1 MTYLNSKK
9 EKTMEKKPLIPRNL
23 IFPFVIVT
31 SLFAL
36 WGFANDITNPLVAAF
51 GTILE
56 ISASKAALVQFA
68 FYGGYATMAF
78 PAALFVR
85 KHSYKKGIM
94 LGLGLYALG
103 AMLFFPA
110 AQWGIYTFFL
120 IALYILTFGLAF
132 LETTANPFILSMG
145 DKDNATRRLNFSQS
159 FNPIG
164 SLLGMLV
171 ASQFILSRL
180 QSDKVADYAT
190 LDADTKAAIRAND
203 LLVIRNPYV
212 ILGIVVLAILVVV
225 TVLIVDD
232 KEHKTENIPLGKTFK
247 NLFHNRQ
254 YTFGVLAQV
263 FYVGAQIM
271 VWTFIIHY
279 AEHLGYTK
287 TQGQYF
293 NMIAMGLF
301 VAGRF
306 LSTWL
311 MRRVKPHLMLI
322 VFGFGAMVCTGGA
335 IFMQSDTGLY
345 CLIGI
350 SAFMSLMFP
359 TIYGLALE
367 GLDGDEVTIGAAGL
381 VEAIVGGALLPPLQ
395 GLIIDQ
401 GTVYGLP
408 AINASYALPLLCFAI
423 VTAYGM
429 LISMS
434 KKQHD

>member
-1 MTYLNSKK
+1 
-9 EKTMEKKPLIPRNL
+9 MEKKTLVPRKL
-23 IFPFVIVT
+23 LFPFIVVT
-31 SLFAL
+31 VLFAL

-78 PAALFVR
+78 PAAFYVR
-85 KHSYKKGIM
+85 KHSYKKGIT
-94 LGLGLYALG
+94 LGLALYALG
-103 AMLFFPA
+103 ALLFFPA
-110 AQWGIYTFFL
+110 AQFGIFTFFL

-132 LETTANPFILSMG
+132 LETTANPFILSLG
-145 DKDNATRRLNFSQS
+145 DKGNATQRLNFSQS

-164 SLLGMLV
+164 SLCGMLV
-171 ASQFILSRL
+171 ASQFILARL
-180 QSDKVADYAT
+180 QSDKVDDYVS
-190 LDADTKAAIRAND
+190 LDAATKTAIRSND

-212 ILGIVVLAILVVV
+212 ILGIVVLAILILV
-225 TVLIVDD
+225 TIIKIED
-232 KEHKTENIPLGKTFK
+232 KADQHGQIPLGKTFGQLLRNK
-247 NLFHNRQ
+247 Q
-254 YTFGVLAQV
+254 YIFGVVAQV

-279 AEHLGYTK
+279 AERLGFSK

-306 LSTWL
+306 ASTLL
-311 MRRVKPHLMLI
+311 MRKVSPHKLLV
-322 VFGFGAMVCTGGA
+322 VFAIGAMLCTAGA
-335 IFMQSDTGLY
+335 IMLQNNYGLY

-359 TIYGLALE
+359 TIYGIALE
-367 GLDGDEVTIGAAGL
+367 GLEGEQMTIGAAGL

-395 GLIIDQ
+395 GALIDK
-401 GTVYGLP
+401 GTICGRPAVNISYLLP
-408 AINASYALPLLCFAI
+408 FLCFLVVGI
-423 VTAYGM
+423 YGCCATHWNRRKT
-429 LISMS
+429 LG
-434 KKQHD
+434 

>member
-1 MTYLNSKK
+1 
-9 EKTMEKKPLIPRNL
+9 MEKKPLVPRKL
-23 IFPFVIVT
+23 LFPFIIVT
-31 SLFAL
+31 TLFAL

-78 PAALFVR
+78 PAAFYVR
-85 KHSYKKGIM
+85 KHSYKKGII
-94 LGLGLYALG
+94 LGLALYALG
-103 AMLFFPA
+103 ALLFFPA
-110 AQWGIYTFFL
+110 AQYGIYTFFL

-145 DKDNATRRLNFSQS
+145 DKDNATQRLNLSQS

-180 QSDKVADYAT
+180 QSDKVDDYAS
-190 LDADTKAAIRAND
+190 LDAATKSAIRTND
-203 LLVIRNPYV
+203 LMVIRNPYV
-212 ILGIVVLAILVVV
+212 ILGIVVLAILILV
-225 TVLIVDD
+225 TFIKIED
-232 KEHKTENIPLGKTFK
+232 KKDQNEQIPLKKTFSQLLRNK
-247 NLFHNRQ
+247 Q
-254 YTFGVLAQV
+254 YVFGVVAQI

-279 AEHLGYTK
+279 AERLGFSK

-293 NMIAMGLF
+293 NMIAMGMF
-301 VAGRF
+301 VVGRF
-306 LSTWL
+306 TSTLL
-311 MRRVKPHLMLI
+311 MRKVNPRKLLV
-322 VFGFGAMVCTGGA
+322 VFACGAMLCSAGA
-335 IFMQSDTGLY
+335 IFIQSNIGLY

-359 TIYGLALE
+359 TIYGIALD
-367 GLDGDEVTIGAAGL
+367 GLDGDQVTIGAAGL

-395 GLIIDQ
+395 GAIIDK
-401 GTVYGLP
+401 GTVWGMP
-408 AINASYALPLLCFAI
+408 AVNVSYALPFVCFLIVGIYGLLA
-423 VTAYGM
+423 T
-429 LISMS
+429 
-434 KKQHD
+434 KWNRTK

>member
-1 MTYLNSKK
+1 
-9 EKTMEKKPLIPRNL
+9 MEKKPLVPRKL
-23 IFPFVIVT
+23 LFPFIIVT
-31 SLFAL
+31 TLFAL

-78 PAALFVR
+78 PAAFYVR
-85 KHSYKKGIM
+85 KHSYKKGII
-94 LGLGLYALG
+94 LGLALYALG
-103 AMLFFPA
+103 ALLFFPA
-110 AQWGIYTFFL
+110 AQYGIYTFFL

-145 DKDNATRRLNFSQS
+145 DKDNATQRLNLSQS

-180 QSDKVADYAT
+180 QSDKVDDYAS
-190 LDADTKAAIRAND
+190 LDAATKSAIRAND
-203 LLVIRNPYV
+203 LMVIRNPYV
-212 ILGIVVLAILVVV
+212 ILGIVVLAILILV
-225 TVLIVDD
+225 TFIKIED
-232 KEHKTENIPLGKTFK
+232 KKDQNEQIPLKKTFGQLLRNK
-247 NLFHNRQ
+247 Q
-254 YTFGVLAQV
+254 YVFGVVAQI

-279 AEHLGYTK
+279 AEHLGFSK

-293 NMIAMGLF
+293 NMIAMGMF
-301 VAGRF
+301 VVGRF
-306 LSTWL
+306 ISTLL
-311 MRRVKPHLMLI
+311 MRKVNPRKLLV
-322 VFGFGAMVCTGGA
+322 VFACGAMLCSAGA
-335 IFMQSDTGLY
+335 IFIQSSIGLY

-359 TIYGLALE
+359 TIYGIALD
-367 GLDGDEVTIGAAGL
+367 GLDGDQVTIGAAGL

-395 GLIIDQ
+395 GAIIDK
-401 GTVYGLP
+401 GTIWGMPAVNVSYFLPFICFLIVGIYGLL
-408 AINASYALPLLCFAI
+408 AVKWNK
-423 VTAYGM
+423 
-429 LISMS
+429 S
-434 KKQHD
+434 KKTI

>member
-1 MTYLNSKK
+1 
-9 EKTMEKKPLIPRNL
+9 MEKKPLVPRKL
-23 IFPFVIVT
+23 LFPFIIVT
-31 SLFAL
+31 TLFAL

-78 PAALFVR
+78 PAAFYVR
-85 KHSYKKGIM
+85 KHSYKKGII
-94 LGLGLYALG
+94 LGLALYALG
-103 AMLFFPA
+103 ALLFFPA
-110 AQWGIYTFFL
+110 AQYGIYTFFL

-145 DKDNATRRLNFSQS
+145 DKDNATQRLNLSQS

-180 QSDKVADYAT
+180 QSDKVDDYAS
-190 LDADTKAAIRAND
+190 LDAATKSAIRAND
-203 LLVIRNPYV
+203 LMVIRNPYV
-212 ILGIVVLAILVVV
+212 ILGIVVLAILILV
-225 TVLIVDD
+225 TFIKIED
-232 KEHKTENIPLGKTFK
+232 KKDQNEQIPLKKTFGQLLRNK
-247 NLFHNRQ
+247 Q
-254 YTFGVLAQV
+254 YVFGVVAQI

-279 AEHLGYTK
+279 AERLGFSK

-293 NMIAMGLF
+293 NMIAMGMF
-301 VAGRF
+301 VVGRF
-306 LSTWL
+306 TSTLL
-311 MRRVKPHLMLI
+311 MRKVNPRKLLV
-322 VFGFGAMVCTGGA
+322 VFACGAMLCSAGA
-335 IFMQSDTGLY
+335 IFIQSNIGLY

-359 TIYGLALE
+359 TIYGIALD
-367 GLDGDEVTIGAAGL
+367 GLDGDQVTIGAAGL

-395 GLIIDQ
+395 GAIIDK
-401 GTVYGLP
+401 GTILGMP
-408 AINASYALPLLCFAI
+408 AVNVSYALPFVCFLIVGIYGLLAI
-423 VTAYGM
+423 KWNRT
-429 LISMS
+429 
-434 KKQHD
+434 K

>member
-1 MTYLNSKK
+1 
-9 EKTMEKKPLIPRNL
+9 MEKKPLVPRKL
-23 IFPFVIVT
+23 LFPFIIVT
-31 SLFAL
+31 TLFAL

-78 PAALFVR
+78 PAAFYVR
-85 KHSYKKGIM
+85 KHSYKKGII
-94 LGLGLYALG
+94 LGLALYALG
-103 AMLFFPA
+103 ALLFFPA
-110 AQWGIYTFFL
+110 AQYGIYTFFL

-145 DKDNATRRLNFSQS
+145 DKNNATQRLNLSQS

-180 QSDKVADYAT
+180 QSDKVDDYAS
-190 LDADTKAAIRAND
+190 LDAATKSAIRAND
-203 LLVIRNPYV
+203 LMVIRNPYV
-212 ILGIVVLAILVVV
+212 ILGIVVLAILILV
-225 TVLIVDD
+225 TFIKIED
-232 KEHKTENIPLGKTFK
+232 KKDQNEQIPLKKTFGQLLRNK
-247 NLFHNRQ
+247 Q
-254 YTFGVLAQV
+254 YVFGVVAQI

-279 AEHLGYTK
+279 AERLGFSK

-293 NMIAMGLF
+293 NMIAMGMF
-301 VAGRF
+301 VVGRF
-306 LSTWL
+306 TSTLL
-311 MRRVKPHLMLI
+311 MRKVNPRKLLV
-322 VFGFGAMVCTGGA
+322 VFACGAMLCSAGA
-335 IFMQSDTGLY
+335 IFIQSNIGLY

-359 TIYGLALE
+359 TIYGIALD
-367 GLDGDEVTIGAAGL
+367 GLDGDQMTIGAAGL

-395 GLIIDQ
+395 GAIIDK
-401 GTVYGLP
+401 GIILGMP
-408 AINASYALPLLCFAI
+408 AVNVSYALPFVCFLIVGIYGLL
-423 VTAYGM
+423 VTQW
-429 LISMS
+429 S
-434 KKQHD
+434 KSKQTN

>member
-1 MTYLNSKK
+1 
-9 EKTMEKKPLIPRNL
+9 MEKKPLVPRKL
-23 IFPFVIVT
+23 LFPFVVVT
-31 SLFAL
+31 TLFAL

-78 PAALFVR
+78 PAAFYVR

-94 LGLGLYALG
+94 LGLALYALG
-103 AMLFFPA
+103 ALLFFPA
-110 AQWGIYTFFL
+110 AQYGIYTFFL

-145 DKDNATRRLNFSQS
+145 DKDNATQRLNLSQS

-180 QSDKVADYAT
+180 QSDKVDDYAS
-190 LDADTKAAIRAND
+190 LDAATKTAIRGND

-212 ILGIVVLAILVVV
+212 ILGIVVLAILILV
-225 TVLIVDD
+225 TFIKIED
-232 KEHKTENIPLGKTFK
+232 KDSNAGQIPLGKTFGQLLRNK
-247 NLFHNRQ
+247 Q
-254 YTFGVLAQV
+254 YTLGVIAQV

-279 AEHLGYTK
+279 AERLGFTK

-301 VAGRF
+301 VVGRF
-306 LSTWL
+306 TSTLL
-311 MRRVKPHLMLI
+311 MRKVNPRKLLVVFATCAML
-322 VFGFGAMVCTGGA
+322 CTAGA
-335 IFMQSDTGLY
+335 IFIQNTYGLY

-359 TIYGLALE
+359 TIYGIALD
-367 GLDGDEVTIGAAGL
+367 GLDGDQVTIGAAGL
-381 VEAIVGGALLPPLQ
+381 VVAIVGGALLPPLQ
-395 GLIIDQ
+395 GAIIDK
-401 GTVYGLP
+401 GMVWGMPAVNVSYVLPFICFLMVGIYGLC
-408 AINASYALPLLCFAI
+408 A
-423 VTAYGM
+423 VKW
-429 LISMS
+429 S
-434 KKQHD
+434 K

>member
-1 MTYLNSKK
+1 
-9 EKTMEKKPLIPRNL
+9 MEKKPLVPRKL
-23 IFPFVIVT
+23 LFPFIIVT
-31 SLFAL
+31 TLFAL

-78 PAALFVR
+78 PAAFYVR
-85 KHSYKKGIM
+85 KHSYKKGII
-94 LGLGLYALG
+94 LGLALYALG
-103 AMLFFPA
+103 ALLFFPA
-110 AQWGIYTFFL
+110 AQYGIYTFFL

-145 DKDNATRRLNFSQS
+145 DKDNATQRLNLAQS

-180 QSDKVADYAT
+180 QSDKVDDYAS
-190 LDADTKAAIRAND
+190 LDAATKSAIRAND
-203 LLVIRNPYV
+203 LMVIRNPYV
-212 ILGIVVLAILVVV
+212 ILGIVVLAILILV
-225 TVLIVDD
+225 TFIKIED
-232 KEHKTENIPLGKTFK
+232 KKDQNEQIPLKKTFSQLLRNK
-247 NLFHNRQ
+247 Q
-254 YTFGVLAQV
+254 YVFGVVAQI

-279 AEHLGYTK
+279 AERLGFSK

-293 NMIAMGLF
+293 NMIAMGMF
-301 VAGRF
+301 VVGRF
-306 LSTWL
+306 TSTLL
-311 MRRVKPHLMLI
+311 MRKVNPRKLLV
-322 VFGFGAMVCTGGA
+322 VFACGAMLCSAGV
-335 IFMQSDTGLY
+335 IFIQSNIGLY

-359 TIYGLALE
+359 TIYGIALD
-367 GLDGDEVTIGAAGL
+367 GLDGDQVTIGAAGL

-395 GLIIDQ
+395 GAIIDK
-401 GTVYGLP
+401 GTILGMP
-408 AINASYALPLLCFAI
+408 AVNVSYALPFVCFLIVGIYGLLAI
-423 VTAYGM
+423 KWNRT
-429 LISMS
+429 
-434 KKQHD
+434 K

>member
-1 MTYLNSKK
+1 
-9 EKTMEKKPLIPRNL
+9 MEKNPLVPRKL
-23 IFPFVIVT
+23 LFPFIVVT
-31 SLFAL
+31 TLFAL

-78 PAALFVR
+78 PAAFYVR
-85 KHSYKKGIM
+85 KHSYKKGII
-94 LGLGLYALG
+94 LGLALYALG

-110 AQWGIYTFFL
+110 AQYGIYTFFL

-145 DKDNATRRLNFSQS
+145 DKDNATQRLNFSQS

-164 SLLGMLV
+164 SLLGMFV

-180 QSDKVADYAT
+180 QSDKVDDYSS
-190 LDADTKAAIRAND
+190 LDAVTKNSIRAND

-212 ILGIVVLAILVVV
+212 ILGIVVLAILILV
-225 TVLIVDD
+225 TFIKIED
-232 KEHKTENIPLGKTFK
+232 KDSNAGQIPLGKTFGK
-247 NLFHNRQ
+247 LLRNKQ
-254 YTFGVLAQV
+254 YTLGVIAQV

-279 AEHLGYTK
+279 AERLGFSK

-301 VAGRF
+301 VVGRF
-306 LSTWL
+306 TSTLL
-311 MRRVKPHLMLI
+311 MRKVNPRKLLVVFATCAML
-322 VFGFGAMVCTGGA
+322 CTAGA
-335 IFMQSDTGLY
+335 IFIQNIFGLY

-359 TIYGLALE
+359 TIYGIALD
-367 GLDGDEVTIGAAGL
+367 GLDGDQVTIGAAGL

-395 GLIIDQ
+395 GAIIDKVEIW
-401 GTVYGLP
+401 GMP
-408 AINASYALPLLCFAI
+408 AVNVSYALPFICFLVVGI
-423 VTAYGM
+423 YGHM
-429 LISMS
+429 AS
-434 KKQHD
+434 KWSK